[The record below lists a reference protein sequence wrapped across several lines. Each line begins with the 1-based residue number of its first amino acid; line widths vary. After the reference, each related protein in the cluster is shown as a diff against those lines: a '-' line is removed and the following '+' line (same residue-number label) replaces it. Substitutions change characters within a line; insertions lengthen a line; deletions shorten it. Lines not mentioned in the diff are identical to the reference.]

1 MHNDKDYELN
11 YFEAIS
17 LGIVQGL
24 TEFLPVSSSGHL
36 VLFQHWLGWTEP
48 ELLFDISLHVG
59 TLVAVVAVF
68 FRDLAALVKTLFHL
82 PVLMRSAGGFRQ
94 LLAVNAEARLM
105 AMIIVGS
112 VPTAILGLLFARLA
126 EQLFASVTIV
136 GITLLITGTF
146 LWFTRRQKGAGIV
159 ITGMGWRHGLLIGLI
174 QGLAIIPGISRS
186 GSTIAAALYL
196 GIDRQTAFRFSFLL
210 SLPAIL
216 GAFLLGLDGD
226 AFTGNL
232 PMPLILI
239 GSLTAAVVGYMAL
252 KILLHM
258 VISGWLY
265 RFAPYCWGVGA
276 LALIFSI
283 L

>member
-1 MHNDKDYELN
+1 MTWI
-11 YFEAIS
+11 EAIL
-17 LGIVQGL
+17 LGVVQGL

-59 TLVAVVAVF
+59 TLIAVVVVF
-68 FRDLAALVKTLFHL
+68 SRDLAALVKTLFQL
-82 PVLMRSAGGFRQ
+82 PDLMHSAGGFRQ
-94 LLAVNAEARLM
+94 LLAVNTEARLM

-112 VPTAILGLLFARLA
+112 VPTAILGLLFAHVA
-126 EQLFASVTIV
+126 EQLFASVTTV

-146 LWFTRRQKGAGIV
+146 LWFTRRQKGPGLV
-159 ITGMGWRHGLLIGLI
+159 VTGMGWRHGLLIGLV

-210 SLPAIL
+210 SLPAIV
-216 GAFLLGLDGD
+216 GAFVLGLDGE
-226 AFTGNL
+226 AFTGS
-232 PMPLILI
+232 MPVGLILA
-239 GSLTAAVVGYMAL
+239 GSLAAAVVGYIAL

-265 RFAPYCWGVGA
+265 RFAPYCWIVGA
-276 LALIFSI
+276 VALIVSI
-283 L
+283 I